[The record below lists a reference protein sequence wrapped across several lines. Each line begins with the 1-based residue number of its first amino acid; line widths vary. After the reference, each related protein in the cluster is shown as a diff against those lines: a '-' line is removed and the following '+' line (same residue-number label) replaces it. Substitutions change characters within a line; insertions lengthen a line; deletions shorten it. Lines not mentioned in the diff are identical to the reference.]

1 VSVDKDEKIGF
12 PDMDLVS
19 TSMVER
25 QNLTIRMQVRRL
37 TRLTNAFSKKLENL
51 QAALDL
57 HFTHY
62 NFIRFHRSIRC
73 KPAMKAG
80 VASSPMTLKE
90 LVVSIPGTYA
100 QSRSTRPPG

>member
-25 QNLTIRMQVRRL
+25 QNLTIRMQVRRR

-62 NFIRFHRSIRC
+62 N
-73 KPAMKAG
+73 M
-80 VASSPMTLKE
+80 
-90 LVVSIPGTYA
+90 SIPGTYA